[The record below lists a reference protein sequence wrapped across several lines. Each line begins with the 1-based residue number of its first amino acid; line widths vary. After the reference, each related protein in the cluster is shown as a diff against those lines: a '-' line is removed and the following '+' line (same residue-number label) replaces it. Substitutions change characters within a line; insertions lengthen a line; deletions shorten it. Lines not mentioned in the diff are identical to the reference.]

1 MPKGKTS
8 LDRHTVDQ
16 DSALQDL
23 PHVTRLIDGLLKPS
37 ERAPEFF
44 LIAQAGFELAG
55 LSAVIDLSRPEIC
68 RGMKTAAKSLSAM
81 FAVAAAAGEIEVNI
95 GDHEPRRLSS
105 SGSNSFTHCGNWRNG
120 FFAACICRDREALE
134 ILAHTPTQILR
145 SSSSKSDEAYY
156 QYVEAMQA
164 LWLRSKD
171 TGAKLL
177 AALKSTDPA
186 ILKLTPEDWVLN
198 VLVPELDL
206 ASHLADGN
214 AEPFNES
221 LRFAIERHKNY
232 WNKGDRKRKGTG
244 FLAIGPLALASLAYD
259 AGLTIT
265 VESDYLPSPLWQG
278 SCSKS

>member
-16 DSALQDL
+16 ASALENL
-23 PHVTRLIDGLLKPS
+23 TLEMRVIDGLLEPS
-37 ERAPEFF
+37 ERTPSFF
-44 LIAQAGFELAG
+44 LIAQAGFTLAG
-55 LSAVIDLSRPEIC
+55 LGAVVDLSRPEIC
-68 RGMKTAAKSLSAM
+68 RGLQTAAKSLSAM
-81 FAVAAAAGEIEVNI
+81 FAVAAAAGEIEVDI
-95 GDHEPRRLSS
+95 GDHEPRRLSA

-214 AEPFNES
+214 AGPFNES

-232 WNKGDRKRKGTG
+232 WNKGDRKRKSTG

-259 AGLTIT
+259 AGLKIS
-265 VESDYLPSPLWQG
+265 VESDYIPGPLWHG
-278 SCSKS
+278 DCSKS